1 VQVNKSLETAEGT
14 VVFEGTL
21 EPLELD
27 LILQVG
33 LNYLLQEGALPFTHK
48 DNVVE
53 GSDLKQ

>member
-48 DNVVE
+48 DTVVE